1 MIIIRVSAPKCAAA
15 PKCISGSLRRLYQM
29 RRHLSRSFFDFCRF
43 FHNMNLYLSF
53 QKKIL
58 TIWLKTR
65 IIVIKKSRKTLLN
78 HTHRRITL
86 NTTITPKN
94 YTDEMVATLVSS
106 YATKEGSN
114 KEFVEHIANELGRTS
129 KSIVAKLVSLNLYK
143 TEAKTTKTGV
153 AVISKAELVGMIEQ
167 YFDMELPSFV
177 KATKQDLQ
185 TLVDNLDLT

>member
-1 MIIIRVSAPKCAAA
+1 
-15 PKCISGSLRRLYQM
+15 
-29 RRHLSRSFFDFCRF
+29 
-43 FHNMNLYLSF
+43 MNLYHSF

-58 TIWLKTR
+58 TKWLKAS

-114 KEFVEHIANELGRTS
+114 KEFVDTISAELGRTT

-167 YFDMELPSFV
+167 YFSMELPSLV

-185 TLVDNLDLT
+185 TLVDNLDMT

>member
-1 MIIIRVSAPKCAAA
+1 
-15 PKCISGSLRRLYQM
+15 
-29 RRHLSRSFFDFCRF
+29 
-43 FHNMNLYLSF
+43 MNLYLSF

-78 HTHRRITL
+78 RTHRRITL